1 MPQSDWEV
9 GDVRSGPVVKKPVL
23 APVRWH
29 FSRSGFVYLAA
40 FVILLLGWF
49 APPPEGLSMAGWRAL
64 MTLSAAVPALAVGA
78 IPDGVLA
85 LLIATVWVVG
95 GVVPVAGAFSGFAST
110 SWVLVVSV
118 YLVGSAVASSG
129 LLFRLVLW
137 TLTLRGAVLPGA
149 CCRSGL
155 QVCCSV
161 RRHPTPRDV
170 SACWRPR
177 STGLLRAWAMRRTRD
192 RLPVSPWTR

>member
-1 MPQSDWEV
+1 LYVVSSGTFGVYVSTNAGLAEKQVGSLGPGDPFGEMALLTSAPRSATVRAHGPCEVVRLERARFLALLRGNPEVALSDATLSQRLHAAQSDWEV
-9 GDVRSGPVVKKPVL
+9 GDVRSGPIVKKPIP

-85 LLIATVWVVG
+85 
-95 GVVPVAGAFSGFAST
+95 
-110 SWVLVVSV
+110 
-118 YLVGSAVASSG
+118 
-129 LLFRLVLW
+129 
-137 TLTLRGAVLPGA
+137 
-149 CCRSGL
+149 
-155 QVCCSV
+155 
-161 RRHPTPRDV
+161 
-170 SACWRPR
+170 
-177 STGLLRAWAMRRTRD
+177 
-192 RLPVSPWTR
+192 